1 MAQLVDLDNQIAQLD
16 ESNKAIEAEV
26 VKAALELE
34 ETSGV
39 ALKDSS
45 TLEDFAADRTE
56 TIDQSTLSVKDET
69 IRRLIDSRS

>member
-1 MAQLVDLDNQIAQLD
+1 MDNQIAQLD

-56 TIDQSTLSVKDET
+56 TID
-69 IRRLIDSRS
+69 